1 MAGVVRFIADLHLS
15 HENMAR
21 RRGFNSIIE
30 HDEHIIS
37 EWNKVVDKRDVTYI
51 LGDVTMEKKTPYYL
65 LDLLNGVKHVV
76 LGNHDRRQDSKDL
89 LNYVDSVSGMVHY
102 KGFFLTHCP
111 VHPLELNYQD
121 VRGNIHGHIH
131 DKEVG
136 ENRYW
141 CVSCERVDYKPIT
154 IEELLKRSIYKVDP
168 INESL
173 KQVTRFEVIDDSGR
187 ALVRYGIS
195 TELSVQDEGR
205 TLKVFLKSN
214 NESRT

>member
-1 MAGVVRFIADLHLS
+1 
-15 HENMAR
+15 
-21 RRGFNSIIE
+21 
-30 HDEHIIS
+30 
-37 EWNKVVDKRDVTYI
+37 
-51 LGDVTMEKKTPYYL
+51 
-65 LDLLNGVKHVV
+65 
-76 LGNHDRRQDSKDL
+76 
-89 LNYVDSVSGMVHY
+89 MVHY

-111 VHPLELNYQD
+111 VHPLELNYPD

-136 ENRYW
+136 ESRYW

-154 IEELLKRSIYKVDP
+154 IEELLKRSTPLVDP

-187 ALVRYGIS
+187 ALVRRGIS
-195 TELSVQDEGR
+195 TELSIQDEGR

-214 NESRT
+214 NESKTYK